1 MQKPAPHIKRG
12 AGKAWGQRPPVRPG
26 KRGGLPPFPPGL
38 GCMFRQ
44 PPALGR
50 TGPRGGLGMGRE
62 PLSAGRFGDLGIC
75 GPFDERSSLR
85 HAECRRA
92 CTPVGGSG
100 ERDHRQ
106 DTPQKAD
113 RWLRSGRANGQVFWS
128 IDRVLLGIVGR
139 YQSEAGAVN
148 SPGGPAPG
156 DNRGRA
162 AITPPN
168 SGIHTDP
175 IP

>member
-1 MQKPAPHIKRG
+1 MSARSWFCASMQKPAPHIKRG

-50 TGPRGGLGMGRE
+50 TGPRGGLGMGRA

-92 CTPVGGSG
+92 CTPVGGQASVIIV
-100 ERDHRQ
+100 RILLRRQ
-106 DTPQKAD
+106 TACC
-113 RWLRSGRANGQVFWS
+113 GR
-128 IDRVLLGIVGR
+128 VGR
-139 YQSEAGAVN
+139 TVRCSGPSTESSLEWGWRIKAKAVR
-148 SPGGPAPG
+148 SIVRVARHRVTTG
-156 DNRGRA
+156 DA
-162 AITPPN
+162 LL
-168 SGIHTDP
+168 
-175 IP
+175 